1 MYIYIKVPFEH
12 TDICNSKNFAYFLS
26 KVFQM
31 YKCLTC
37 IIHEVE
43 YCAFVVA
50 DESEVKCDSKFG
62 IITLTKQQKVDISC
76 R

>member
-12 TDICNSKNFAYFLS
+12 TDICNSKTLHIFCHKYF
-26 KVFQM
+26 
-31 YKCLTC
+31 KCTNVL
-37 IIHEVE
+37 HEVE

>member
-1 MYIYIKVPFEH
+1 
-12 TDICNSKNFAYFLS
+12 
-26 KVFQM
+26 M
-31 YKCLTC
+31 YKCLTG